1 MKTIKTA
8 NTFHPVIDLIKN
20 RWSPRSFFQEEIEQ
34 NDLDTILEA
43 ASWAP
48 SANNEQPWHY
58 IYAHRGTEGY
68 ETIKSALNPSNIAWA
83 KDAGVLIAAIARKTF
98 AANDVTNRSA
108 MHDLGMA
115 NSNLLLQALSMNIYG
130 HLIGGFNNEKLT
142 ADLALTTDQ
151 DVVCVIALG
160 FLDVPEKLEEPLRG
174 RETAARQRKALE
186 EFTTHLSS

>member
-8 NTFHPVIDLIKN
+8 NTFHPVIDLIKD

-58 IYAHRGTEGY
+58 IYAHRGTPGY
-68 ETIKSALNPSNIAWA
+68 DTLKSCLAPSNRVWA
-83 KDAGVLIAAIARKTF
+83 KDAGVLIAAIVRKTF
-98 AANDVTNRSA
+98 TATEKENRTA

-115 NSNLLLQALSMNIYG
+115 NANLILQALTMNIYG
-130 HLIGGFNNEKLT
+130 HLMGGFDKEKLT
-142 ADLALTTDQ
+142 ADLGLTTDQ
-151 DVVCVIALG
+151 EPVCMIALG
-160 FLDVPEKLEEPLRG
+160 FLDVPEKLEEPLRT
-174 RETAARQRKALE
+174 RETQVRQRKALE
-186 EFTTHLSS
+186 EFTTHLS